1 MGGMLLHLQRHP
13 ATPLLAAERCTNDTE
28 VLEALRVR
36 ARTAPSDT
44 RPALLRWL
52 FPLNLDERSPKD
64 FTTLEDS
71 LAWADVEELCIAAV
85 GEAFYRQLQQ
95 GTEPFGAMLERD
107 MCLQG
112 CMTTGSRTNHGTI
125 EKIR

>member
-28 VLEALRVR
+28 VLEALRER

-64 FTTLEDS
+64 FTTLEDN

-85 GEAFYRQLQQ
+85 GDDFDWQLQQ
-95 GTEPFGAMLERD
+95 GTEPFGAVLEWD
-107 MCLQG
+107 MCLQW
-112 CMTTGSRTNHGTI
+112 CTTAKLLTSHWSIGRLS
-125 EKIR
+125 